1 MNGRRVW
8 LARLP
13 EMRVAYLEVAVPAGR
28 APGGGLVP
36 DFSRLWDEFN
46 EWRVRARPA
55 LGRIDIAA
63 IGWLAEAEEDGAPQ
77 RYRTGVPIRSDYTP
91 PAPARTTF
99 FPGGSFAYAYADNV
113 DEIDEAAE
121 AVYRWVGEQ
130 GLEPRSGLIEV
141 YKFHYNLEQHPC
153 DCGVLVRRPDGEE
166 PVPAV
171 GSHASPLPVA
181 RD

>member
-1 MNGRRVW
+1 MW

-13 EMRVAYLEVAVPAGR
+13 EMRVAYFEAEVPAS
-28 APGGGLVP
+28 ATPEGGLVG

-46 EWRVRARPA
+46 EWRVQSRPA

-63 IGWLAEAEEDGAPQ
+63 IGWMTEADADGAPQ

-91 PAPARTTF
+91 PPPARTTF
-99 FPGGSFAYAYADNV
+99 FPGGSFVYAYADDV
-113 DEIDEAAE
+113 DEIDEAAR
-121 AVYRWVGEQ
+121 AVYAWVREQ
-130 GLEPRSGLIEV
+130 KLEPRSGLIEV

-153 DCGVLVRRPDGEE
+153 DCGVLVQRADGSE

-171 GSHASPLPVA
+171 GSHASPLPIA